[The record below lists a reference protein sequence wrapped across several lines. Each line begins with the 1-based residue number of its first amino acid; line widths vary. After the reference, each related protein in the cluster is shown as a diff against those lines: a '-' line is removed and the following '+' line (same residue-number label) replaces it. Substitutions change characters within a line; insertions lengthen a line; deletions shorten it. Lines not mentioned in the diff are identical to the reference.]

1 VERFEGTTCSGESMR
16 IDLERLQEVFRTR
29 KGRRILIAAPIAIT
43 VNILVLIVFLGFGG
57 KESSALTRGDGGQTG
72 SPSPATRGKQ
82 GVRGLPGKRSG
93 LRPTA
98 QVMRGTESISGRVVT
113 AEGRVPL
120 AGALVRVTPDL
131 PREDDQRTEWDGPY
145 AADAGGNFRIEGLRH
160 APYRLRVSAKG
171 RMDAEQPAVL
181 PGHDVEIA
189 LSRDDGTACR
199 LEARTADKAS
209 PLPGQMVLLEIPSQ
223 GFSLEAQTDRQGRF
237 TISGIS
243 RPALEEANGHAQLE
257 ILVPGFCEPIL
268 EASPQGLVIAVGKGI
283 TLTGVVTDKSTGRP
297 IPGATV
303 RSGSGHAVE
312 TDGSGAYRIE
322 GAAGSL
328 VALVAGYAPEG
339 RDLLEFDPGEKEVRR
354 VDFHLVRGMTL
365 HGRVAD
371 GQGAAIAGVKVSV
384 LVDVLDFTLNDRRLE
399 DSVKDL
405 LSSTTDGAGNYRIS
419 GLPAVALNLP
429 GTLSLEVR
437 PPGQETGMIEDVD
450 VQAEEGDVEHAIVLD
465 LSGAFSGTVIGPTG
479 EAVVGAKVSLRSA
492 TDGVAQVA
500 ATDQGGGFQFGNLP
514 AGGYH
519 LEVEAPERAP
529 FSREITVPSAPL
541 QLRLPR

>member
-1 VERFEGTTCSGESMR
+1 MERFEGTSSSGESMR

-43 VNILVLIVFLGFGG
+43 VNLLVLIIFLGVGG
-57 KESSALTRGDGGQTG
+57 KESSALSGGDAGQTG
-72 SPSPATRGKQ
+72 SQPPGAHGKK
-82 GVRGLPGKRSG
+82 GTRGLPVKRSG
-93 LRPTA
+93 PRTTA
-98 QVMRGTESISGRVVT
+98 SALGGTESISGRVVT
-113 AEGRVPL
+113 EEGRAPL

-131 PREDDQRTEWDGPY
+131 SREDEQRTEWDGPFT
-145 AADAGGNFRIEGLRH
+145 ADAKGNFRIEGLRY
-160 APYRLRVSAKG
+160 APYRLRVSARG
-171 RMDAEQPAVL
+171 RMDAERSALL

-199 LEARTADKAS
+199 LEARTADRAF
-209 PLPGQMVLLEIPSQ
+209 PLPGQKVLLEIPAQ
-223 GFSLEAQTDRQGRF
+223 GFSLEAETDRQGRF
-237 TISGIS
+237 TITGIS
-243 RPALEEANGHAQLE
+243 RPSLEEANDHAQLE
-257 ILVPGFCEPIL
+257 ILVPGYCEPIL
-268 EASPQGLVIAVGKGI
+268 EVSPQGLVIAVGMGS
-283 TLTGVVTDKSTGRP
+283 TFTGVVLDKSTGRP

-312 TDGSGAYRIE
+312 TDGKGAYRIE

-328 VALVAGYAPEG
+328 VALMAGYAPEG
-339 RDLLEFDPGEKEVRR
+339 RDLMEFEADEKQARR
-354 VDFHLVRGMTL
+354 VDFHLVRGMSL

-371 GQGAAIAGVKVSV
+371 GQGAALAGVKVSV

-419 GLPAVALNLP
+419 GLPAAALNLP

-437 PPGQETGMIEDVD
+437 PAGLENGMIEDVEIKVD
-450 VQAEEGDVEHAIVLD
+450 AGDVEHAIVLD
-465 LSGAFSGTVIGPTG
+465 LSGALTGMVTGPGG
-479 EAVVGAKVSLRSA
+479 EAVAGAKVSLRSA

-500 ATDQGGGFQFGNLP
+500 ATDQGGGFRFENLP

-519 LEVEAPERAP
+519 LEVEAPERAT
-529 FSREITVPSAPL
+529 FTREINVPSAPL